1 MIEKLWRNSPPP
13 LLIISPI
20 FCHKNAKKMHLASG
34 HNDVLVQ
41 LEVISVT
48 SAGTT
53 WVSPFFMRDLKKFA
67 TEESC
72 ISCELYFSDATSSIL
87 GIRVSVSGLY

>member
-1 MIEKLWRNSPPP
+1 
-13 LLIISPI
+13 
-20 FCHKNAKKMHLASG
+20 MHLASG
-34 HNDVLVQ
+34 HDDVLVQ
-41 LEVISVT
+41 LEVIGVT

-53 WVSPFFMRDLKKFA
+53 WVSPFFMRDLKKLA